1 MASSWCYEMIRL
13 LIADD
18 HAIVREGLKRIAAD
32 CGDINVIDEAADA
45 REVLEKIGREDVD
58 VLLLDV
64 SMPGPGF
71 IETMRRIRSK
81 RPKLPVLVLSVHPEE
96 QYAIRTLKAG
106 ASGYLT
112 KDYSAQE
119 LTKAIRRVFS
129 GRKYV
134 TSALAEKLATELH
147 SNDERPQHELLSE
160 RELQVFVKL
169 GCGET
174 ISEIAESLHLSP
186 KTVSTY
192 RTRIMEKMRFKNN
205 AEIIRYAV
213 NHSLTD

>member
-1 MASSWCYEMIRL
+1 MATSWCCEMIRL

-147 SNDERPQHELLSE
+147 SNDERPQHEALSE

-169 GCGET
+169 GCGKT

>member
-1 MASSWCYEMIRL
+1 MIGL

-32 CGDINVIDEAADA
+32 CGDINVVDEAADA
-45 REVLEKIGREDVD
+45 KEVLDKIGRDDVD

-81 RPKLPVLVLSVHPEE
+81 HPKLPVLVLSVHPEE

-112 KDYSAQE
+112 KDYSPQE
-119 LTKAIRRVFS
+119 LTKAIRQVHS

-134 TSALAEKLATELH
+134 TSVLAEKLANELD
-147 SNDERPQHELLSE
+147 SDGEKPPHEVLSE

-169 GCGET
+169 GSGKS

-192 RTRIMEKMRFKNN
+192 RTRIMEKMHFKNN

>member
-1 MASSWCYEMIRL
+1 MIGL

-32 CGDINVIDEAADA
+32 CGDINVVDEAADA
-45 REVLEKIGREDVD
+45 REVLEKMARDDVD

-112 KDYSAQE
+112 KDYSPQE
-119 LTKAIRRVFS
+119 LTKAIRQVFS

-134 TSALAEKLATELH
+134 TSVLAEKLANELD
-147 SNDERPQHELLSE
+147 SDGERPQHEVLSE

-169 GCGET
+169 GCGKS

-192 RTRIMEKMRFKNN
+192 RTRIMEKMHFKNN

>member
-1 MASSWCYEMIRL
+1 MIRL

-18 HAIVREGLKRIAAD
+18 HAIVREGLKRIAAE
-32 CGDINVIDEAADA
+32 CGDINVVDEAADA
-45 REVLEKIGREDVD
+45 KDVLEKIGRTDVD

-71 IETMRRIRSK
+71 LETMRRIRTK
-81 RPKLPVLVLSVHPEE
+81 NPKLPVLVLSVHPEE
-96 QYAIRTLKAG
+96 QYAIRTLRAG

-112 KDYSAQE
+112 KEYSPQE
-119 LTKAIRRVFS
+119 LTKAIRQVFS

-134 TSALAEKLATELH
+134 TSALAERLANELD
-147 SNDERPQHELLSE
+147 SDGDRPLHETLSE

-169 GCGET
+169 GCGKS
-174 ISEIAESLHLSP
+174 ISEIAEALHLSP

-213 NHSLTD
+213 DHSLSD

>member
-1 MASSWCYEMIRL
+1 MIGL

-32 CGDINVIDEAADA
+32 CSDINVVDEAADA
-45 REVLEKIGREDVD
+45 REVLEKIAREDID

-81 RPKLPVLVLSVHPEE
+81 RPKLPILVLSVHPEE

-112 KDYSAQE
+112 KDYSPQE
-119 LTKAIRRVFS
+119 LTKAIRQVFC

-134 TSALAEKLATELH
+134 SSVLAEKLANELD
-147 SNDERPQHELLSE
+147 SDGEKPQHEVTVLLE
-160 RELQVFVKL
+160 QRIFPA
-169 GCGET
+169 
-174 ISEIAESLHLSP
+174 IAP
-186 KTVSTY
+186 IGV
-192 RTRIMEKMRFKNN
+192 R
-205 AEIIRYAV
+205 V
-213 NHSLTD
+213 V